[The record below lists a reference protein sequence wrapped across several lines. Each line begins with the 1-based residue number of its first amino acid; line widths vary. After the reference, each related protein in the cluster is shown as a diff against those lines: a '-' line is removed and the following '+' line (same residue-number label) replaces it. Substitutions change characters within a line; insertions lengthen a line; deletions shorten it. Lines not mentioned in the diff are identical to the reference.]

1 MPNGVHLKSHRW
13 SVPLARQ
20 NPSRVVKQHVV
31 VVCAQIR
38 KSHVPVPEEGEEER
52 AEAVGNSCGTA
63 PPPPVAVGGDRSPIA
78 EGNCC
83 CC

>member
-1 MPNGVHLKSHRW
+1 MLNGVHLKSHRW
-13 SVPLARQ
+13 PDKT
-20 NPSRVVKQHVV
+20 PRVVKQHVV

-78 EGNCC
+78 EGNC
-83 CC
+83 